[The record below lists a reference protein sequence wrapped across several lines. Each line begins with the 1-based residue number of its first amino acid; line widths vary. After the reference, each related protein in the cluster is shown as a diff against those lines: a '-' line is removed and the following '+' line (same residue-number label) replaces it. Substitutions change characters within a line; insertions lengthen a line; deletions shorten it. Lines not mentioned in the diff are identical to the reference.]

1 MKILTIL
8 VGLILTATS
17 ALAGTV
23 NVLPMKPKRGAEI
36 TIEYQFQKNDPA
48 APAPG
53 AQLHAATYQFTAAND
68 IPTAVEVPLAKD
80 GDRYSGGF
88 TPITDAVFIL
98 VKVGNGT
105 WYDTNKDVYWTVMIH
120 DERGPV
126 LGAQYRNALSC
137 LGQLPENC
145 RRKEDPAELFD
156 MLDGEVRSH
165 PQNALGRVSRDLMS
179 LKSKDMTQAEVTA
192 DLTALTKSMKV
203 PPTVSDALA
212 LSQAYQYLQQP
223 QEADRVLAEAS
234 QRFPGTE
241 ISEQRALGQLQL
253 AESLEVFMQR
263 ARQFLMDHPRS
274 SSRINLMQA
283 MITTAADQRRIDL
296 LISAFESMLALPPQI
311 AYQSANYL
319 GAVDSLRSSALSIAD
334 VGIRNATIEQGTSR
348 PVYIGPSEWAEMCRT
363 SVSNLWFVKGAIHS
377 AMGLTDE
384 AMSELQK
391 SIDAGGAQTDANTF
405 GMYVGLLRS
414 AGKQPEAITIAEKA
428 MAFGAASAQL
438 TTTWR
443 DMMRASGATDADIAD
458 REAELKKQAL
468 VVARERLVKEMLNQA
483 SIAGAFTTLDGK
495 PVTLADWKGKVV
507 IVDYWATWCGP
518 CRQSFPSMQKLYE
531 KYRSNPNVVF
541 AIVNVW
547 ERDKQKDRPTIVREF
562 LQQNPSYTF
571 PMYIDPTDD
580 VVSRFGVTGI
590 PTKFYIGKD
599 GRIQFKEVGYLPE
612 EQFLDVATKKIELL
626 LAQ

>member
-1 MKILTIL
+1 
-8 VGLILTATS
+8 
-17 ALAGTV
+17 
-23 NVLPMKPKRGAEI
+23 MKPKRGAEI
-36 TIEYQFQKNDPA
+36 TIEYQIHANDPA
-48 APAPG
+48 APKAG
-53 AQLHAATYQFTAAND
+53 TALHATTYQFTAAND
-68 IPTAVEVPLAKD
+68 IPTAVEVSLVKE
-80 GDRYSGGF
+80 GERYAGRF
-88 TPITDAVFIL
+88 LPIPDAVFIL
-98 VKVGNGT
+98 VKVGTGT
-105 WYDTNKDVYWTVMIH
+105 WYDTNRDAYWTVMVH

-179 LKSKDMTQAEVTA
+179 LQAKDMTQAEVTA
-192 DLTALTKSMKV
+192 DLTALTKGMKL

-234 QRFPGTE
+234 QRFPGSE
-241 ISEQRALGQLQL
+241 IGEQRALSQLQRS
-253 AESLEVFMQR
+253 ESVEVFMQR
-263 ARQFLMDHPRS
+263 ARQFLIDYPKS
-274 SSRINLMQA
+274 SARINLMQA
-283 MITTAADQRRIDL
+283 MVKTAADQSRIEL
-296 LISAFESMLALPPQI
+296 LQSAFAQIPALPPQI
-311 AYQSANYL
+311 AYNAANYL
-319 GAVDSLRSSALSIAD
+319 GAVDSLRSTALEMAD
-334 VGIRNATIEQGTSR
+334 VGIRNATTEQSTSR
-348 PVYIGPSEWAEMCRT
+348 PGYIGPSEWAEMCRVN
-363 SVSNLWFVKGAIHS
+363 VSNLWFVKGAILA
-377 AMGLTDE
+377 AMGRTEE
-384 AMSELQK
+384 AMADMQK
-391 SIDAGGAQTDANTF
+391 SIDVGGTQADANTYS
-405 GMYVGLLRS
+405 MYVGMLRS
-414 AGKQPEAITIAEKA
+414 AGKNAEAISIAEKA
-428 MAFGAASAQL
+428 MAAGAASAQV

-443 DMMRASGATDADIAD
+443 ELMRARGATDADISD
-458 REAELKKQAL
+458 RDAELKKQAIS
-468 VVARERLVKEMLNQA
+468 VARERMVKEMLNQA
-483 SIAGAFTTLDGK
+483 SIQGTFTTLDGK
-495 PVTLADWKGKVV
+495 PVSLSDWKGKVV

-562 LQQNPSYTF
+562 LQQNTSYTF
-571 PMYIDPTDD
+571 PMYIDPTDE